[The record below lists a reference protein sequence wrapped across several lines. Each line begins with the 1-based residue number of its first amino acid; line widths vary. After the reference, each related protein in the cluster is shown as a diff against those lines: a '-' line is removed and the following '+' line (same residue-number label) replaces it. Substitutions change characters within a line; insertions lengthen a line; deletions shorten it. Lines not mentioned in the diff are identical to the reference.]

1 MLEARGIDL
10 SYGPTPALRDVSMK
24 VSPGS
29 SVALMGASGSGKSSL
44 LHCLAGVIIPDRG
57 SVLVDDVDIT
67 GLTDRE
73 RSRLRLEQMGVVFQF
88 GDLVPELTL
97 VENVML
103 PLQLLGTKHDEAK
116 RRATALLD
124 TLGIADLA
132 HARTGAVSGGQA
144 QRGTVARAM
153 VHEPKIVLADEPTGA
168 LDSVNAEAVLDA
180 LVNLARDTGTSLLVV
195 THDNIVAS
203 HLDILVTMHDG
214 RVLTPTAGASK

>member
-73 RSRLRLEQMGVVFQF
+73 RSRLRLEQMGVVF
-88 GDLVPELTL
+88 
-97 VENVML
+97 
-103 PLQLLGTKHDEAK
+103 
-116 RRATALLD
+116 
-124 TLGIADLA
+124 
-132 HARTGAVSGGQA
+132 
-144 QRGTVARAM
+144 
-153 VHEPKIVLADEPTGA
+153 
-168 LDSVNAEAVLDA
+168 
-180 LVNLARDTGTSLLVV
+180 
-195 THDNIVAS
+195 
-203 HLDILVTMHDG
+203 
-214 RVLTPTAGASK
+214 